1 MRSQPKPFPRTRPFI
16 LEQLFSLASE
26 NYSSG
31 TLTNKKIENTQKSFC
46 YTCTCPPT
54 AIQSLFWIYDP
65 KAEAPTRGN
74 PFRHIFFFL
83 FLSSLPLPFLAPFLF
98 YFLSVRL
105 IWSASL
111 ISAAL
116 TLSQRQR
123 MLAARCLESTHSCP
137 VWDDNPSL
145 FLLFSLAADFCSF
158 TQAAVKKKK
167 NTVQTHVSLHISGPP
182 A

>member
-83 FLSSLPLPFLAPFLF
+83 FLSSHFNVSDTAAAAFILFPFGPAYLER
-98 YFLSVRL
+98 LSY
-105 IWSASL
+105 
-111 ISAAL
+111 
-116 TLSQRQR
+116 QR
-123 MLAARCLESTHSCP
+123 STNFVSK
-137 VWDDNPSL
+137 
-145 FLLFSLAADFCSF
+145 AAD
-158 TQAAVKKKK
+158 
-167 NTVQTHVSLHISGPP
+167 VSGTLLGVNSLLPSVGR
-182 A
+182 